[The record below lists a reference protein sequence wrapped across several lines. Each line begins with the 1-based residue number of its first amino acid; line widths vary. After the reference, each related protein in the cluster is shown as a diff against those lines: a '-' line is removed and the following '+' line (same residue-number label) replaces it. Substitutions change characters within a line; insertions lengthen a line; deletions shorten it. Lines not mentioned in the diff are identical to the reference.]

1 MHLKELTHRSPLRIL
16 ERSVHGGL
24 GKGNLGVV
32 CARTGV
38 GKTAF
43 LTCLALD
50 DLLRDRKVL
59 HVACAATVDHVRE
72 YYDEMFADLART
84 ANLEEAVIARDK
96 IEHNRFIRSLNGRGL
111 HVEQFA
117 ASLQMLAK
125 EAGFRP
131 DVVFIDG
138 YHVDEAAPDDVRRL
152 RDAVREHGAELWMAQ
167 RVGAG
172 QAAADGE
179 DWRELP
185 GEVTRLGDVVS
196 VCLLLQPVGA
206 AIRIRL
212 LKDHDNGEVAD
223 LPLDLD
229 PKTFLVKEA

>member
-1 MHLKELTHRSPLRIL
+1 MHLKELTHRSPLRVL

-24 GKGNLGVV
+24 GKGNLGIV

-38 GKTAF
+38 GKSAF

-59 HVACAATVDHVRE
+59 HVACSSTVDHVRE

-111 HVEQFA
+111 HVDQFA
-117 ASLQMLAK
+117 SSLQMLAK

-131 DVVFIDG
+131 DVILVDG
-138 YHVDEAAPDDVRRL
+138 YHFDEANPADVLKL
-152 RDAVREHGAELWMAQ
+152 RDSVREHGAELWMSQ
-167 RVGAG
+167 RL
-172 QAAADGE
+172 QAPPDGS
-179 DWRELP
+179 DWKDLP
-185 GEVTRLGDVVS
+185 PGVSRLGDAVS
-196 VCLLLQPVGA
+196 VCLLLQPVGE

-212 LKDHDNGEVAD
+212 LKDHDNAAVAD
-223 LPLDLD
+223 LALDLD
-229 PKTFLVKEA
+229 PRTYLVKES